1 MKIARNFSFLVFAL
15 LAVLL
20 PVATVDA
27 QLSNVAW
34 KAAEE
39 LKKYHGNEVKYDD
52 EGFVTEVVIQDLPS
66 QFIVGQLAVFPK
78 LESLTIDAN
87 YYFDNAT
94 MGGVR
99 KLKSLKKFS
108 LRNSRYAT
116 SASLEMLAEAPALE
130 SLDLYENSDITSL
143 HDIPRIRRLKHLSIV
158 PEEAMSFTPLLECR
172 LLESIKLSGSTSI
185 DDSSIKEIAQIK
197 TLQKVDLSSTGITDE
212 GLAELGTLPKLREL
226 NLQSCKKITGEAF
239 SEFQYPEML
248 TDVNL
253 AYAEL
258 LNDAGLKAM
267 GRFTQLEHLRLFRN
281 SKIKGP
287 GFECLAS
294 MKKLTNL
301 RCAETSITDK
311 HLALLDGIETLEK
324 IWLHTCKG
332 VSGRG
337 LDRLSKSQGCT
348 TINLENCRKID
359 SPDFEVIAKFKNVE
373 NLYLAKTRIRNE
385 NIELLCQLKKL
396 QILSIAGNDWLD
408 DAALEGL
415 EACSVEKL
423 IATDLLRLTDAAFQS
438 ASKMPNLVNLCV
450 TAHGKLDGSGVK
462 AFEGNTQIK
471 YLTFESPGFLSL
483 EACESIGKLPAIEEL
498 YFNNGQ
504 VSVSQL
510 EQLAGMKNLRL
521 FKYKVEDSASSN
533 ERLISILKSFPKLK

>member
-1 MKIARNFSFLVFAL
+1 M
-15 LAVLL
+15 
-20 PVATVDA
+20 
-27 QLSNVAW
+27 
-34 KAAEE
+34 
-39 LKKYHGNEVKYDD
+39 
-52 EGFVTEVVIQDLPS
+52 
-66 QFIVGQLAVFPK
+66 
-78 LESLTIDAN
+78 
-87 YYFDNAT
+87 
-94 MGGVR
+94 
-99 KLKSLKKFS
+99 
-108 LRNSRYAT
+108 
-116 SASLEMLAEAPALE
+116 
-130 SLDLYENSDITSL
+130 
-143 HDIPRIRRLKHLSIV
+143 
-158 PEEAMSFTPLLECR
+158 
-172 LLESIKLSGSTSI
+172 
-185 DDSSIKEIAQIK
+185 
-197 TLQKVDLSSTGITDE
+197 
-212 GLAELGTLPKLREL
+212 
-226 NLQSCKKITGEAF
+226 
-239 SEFQYPEML
+239 
-248 TDVNL
+248 
-253 AYAEL
+253 
-258 LNDAGLKAM
+258 
-267 GRFTQLEHLRLFRN
+267 
-281 SKIKGP
+281 
-287 GFECLAS
+287 
-294 MKKLTNL
+294 
-301 RCAETSITDK
+301 
-311 HLALLDGIETLEK
+311 
-324 IWLHTCKG
+324 
-332 VSGRG
+332 
-337 LDRLSKSQGCT
+337 
-348 TINLENCRKID
+348 
-359 SPDFEVIAKFKNVE
+359 IAKFKHLE